1 MSTLSLGLRFSA
13 FSQSDQGEPFNK
25 TELERYLRTAR
36 VVSVQKSA
44 VGGKTAPWV
53 VQLHDGKIARRGF
66 FKHVHRSRPS
76 PLADSYQY
84 EIAAYELDKL
94 LDFNIVPPVVE
105 RAIEKEKGS
114 LQVFLEDC
122 ITERDR
128 KKTNIQPP
136 NPKRFQESL
145 DEIRVFENLVYN
157 KCQNLEDTHIHKTT
171 WKVCRVD
178 FSESF
183 APSPDLIPGCEI
195 TFCSERIFQNLR
207 NLDLPTLQSVLSPYL
222 NADEIKA
229 LLERR
234 NKILEKLEGLQ
245 K

>member
-1 MSTLSLGLRFSA
+1 M
-13 FSQSDQGEPFNK
+13 
-25 TELERYLRTAR
+25 ERYLQTAR
-36 VVSVQKSA
+36 VVSVQKSV

-53 VQLHDGKIARRGF
+53 VHLHDGKTARRGF
-66 FKHVHRSRPS
+66 FKHVHRPRPA

-105 RAIEKEKGS
+105 RDIEHEKGS
-114 LQVFLEDC
+114 LQIFLEDC

-128 KKTNIQPP
+128 KKRDIQPP
-136 NPKRFQESL
+136 DPKSFQESL

-183 APSPDLIPGCEI
+183 APSPDLIRGCEI
-195 TFCSERIFQNLR
+195 TYCSERIFRNLR

-222 NADEIKA
+222 NADEIKS
-229 LLERR
+229 LLGRR
-234 NKILEKLEGLQ
+234 DKIVEKLLGLQ